1 MPNEFDPAASS
12 GEGAQNAPPSPPK
25 VHAPR
30 VPTLCRLACQAFEWY
45 LSDRE
50 DSPRMPGLV
59 PRAII
64 APWWEGLTR
73 LCGGE
78 MDRFERRLKTIIG
91 TGEYGE
97 ADQLALDL
105 QKQTTQW
112 TARLLEELGRP
123 DGNAALKELFADRL
137 RIDDVRE
144 IARILPMG
152 DKLRSQIAVAFSLLA
167 EEGQM
172 DGRRIH
178 DLSNDTIAILKQLYA
193 SWAEAF
199 GPEACYVALALVN
212 RMARPWQ
219 ILLVGRS
226 LGWRPAESGTP
237 FPEFDIVARRLLL
250 ELERAATEIGE
261 LVRKDDIVAFMP
273 VIKPMTA
280 RYIDDADG
288 INTSFGPF
296 AARADAPWNV
306 AVRETHR
313 RLSTAFD
320 SACLDRVAAIVL
332 AANEDSYGGPSAEAA
347 IAGAQFL
354 SLLIDHGAR
363 YGFTAAARGCADRL
377 AKEIEALSQQL
388 IGELQHAPGEALHAK
403 IHAMLRVTEILFKDG
418 DGAQL
423 ARNIRMA
430 RQVNAA

>member
-12 GEGAQNAPPSPPK
+12 GEGTQNAPPSPRKAYP
-25 VHAPR
+25 PR
-30 VPTLCRLACQAFEWY
+30 VPTLCRLTCQAFEWF

-64 APWWEGLTR
+64 APWWEGLTQ

-97 ADQLALDL
+97 ADELALEL
-105 QKQTTQW
+105 QKQAAPW
-112 TARLLEELGRP
+112 TRRLLEELGRP
-123 DGNAALKELFADRL
+123 DGNAALRELFADPL

-144 IARILPMG
+144 IARILPKS
-152 DKLRSQIAVAFSLLA
+152 DKLRSQITVAFSLLA

-172 DGRRIH
+172 AGRRID
-178 DLSNDTIAILKQLYA
+178 DLSNDTIAILKQQYS
-193 SWAEAF
+193 SWAENF
-199 GPEACYVALALVN
+199 GPEAYYVSLALVN

-226 LGWRPAESGTP
+226 LGWRPCETAMP

-250 ELERAATEIGE
+250 ELERAATDIGE

-288 INTSFGPF
+288 LNTSFGPF
-296 AARADAPWNV
+296 ATRADAPWNV
-306 AVRETHR
+306 ALRETHR
-313 RLSTAFD
+313 RLAAAFD
-320 SACLDRVAAIVL
+320 SACLDRVADIVL
-332 AANEDSYGGPSAEAA
+332 AANEDSYGGPTAEAA

-377 AKEIEALSQQL
+377 AKEIEALSRQL
-388 IGELQHAPGEALHAK
+388 IDEMQNTPGEALQAK

-423 ARNIRMA
+423 ARNMRMA